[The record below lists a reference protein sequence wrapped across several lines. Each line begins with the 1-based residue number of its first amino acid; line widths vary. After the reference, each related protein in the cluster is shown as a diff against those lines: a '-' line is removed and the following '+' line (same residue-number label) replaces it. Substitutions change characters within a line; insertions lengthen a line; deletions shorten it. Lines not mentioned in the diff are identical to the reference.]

1 MALTAG
7 QIPVLAN
14 VPNSGTTIV
23 QGTTVG
29 TLGSDLNGVDA
40 YTAGALGGRVYSVM
54 ASSNNTAVTN
64 IFVYILRGTTVV
76 PLGLCPVAA
85 SAGNITTVRNIDF
98 LDGVNIA
105 GLPLDNTGKRY
116 VPLQGGD
123 ILKFVNLASLT
134 TFKVFIT
141 CHGADYQV

>member
-14 VPNSGTTIV
+14 VPNSGTAIV

-29 TLGSDLNGVDA
+29 TLGSDSNGVEA
-40 YTAGALGGRVYSVM
+40 YTAAALGGRVYSIM
-54 ASSNNTAVTN
+54 ASSNNTAITN
-64 IFVYILRGTTVV
+64 IFVYILRGATVV

-85 SAGNITTVRNIDF
+85 SAGNVTGTRNVDF

-116 VPLQGGD
+116 VPLQAGD
-123 ILKFVNLASLT
+123 KLKFVNLLTLT

>member
-14 VPNSGTTIV
+14 VPNSGTAIV

-29 TLGSDLNGVDA
+29 TLGSDANGVAA
-40 YTAGALGGRVYSVM
+40 YTAGSLGGRVYSVM
-54 ASSNNTAVTN
+54 ASSNSTALTN
-64 IFVYILRGTTVV
+64 IFTYILRGSTVV
-76 PLGLCPVAA
+76 PLGLTPVAIG
-85 SAGNITTVRNIDF
+85 AGNVTGTRNIDF

-116 VPLQGGD
+116 IPLQGGD

-141 CHGADYQV
+141 CHGADYQS

>member
-14 VPNSGTTIV
+14 VPNSGTAIV

-29 TLGSDLNGVDA
+29 TLGSDSNGVAA
-40 YTAGALGGRVYSVM
+40 YTAGSLGGRVYSIM
-54 ASSNNTAVTN
+54 ASSNSTALTN
-64 IFVYILRGTTVV
+64 IFVYILRGSTVV
-76 PLGLCPVAA
+76 PLGLCPVAI
-85 SAGNITTVRNIDF
+85 SAGNVTGTRNVDF

-123 ILKFVNLASLT
+123 VLKFVNLASLT

>member
-7 QIPVLAN
+7 QVPVLAN
-14 VPNSGTTIV
+14 VPNSGTAIV

-29 TLGSDLNGVDA
+29 TLGSDLNGVES
-40 YTAGALGGRVYSVM
+40 YTAGSLGGRVYSVM
-54 ASSNNTAVTN
+54 ASSNSTALTN
-64 IFVYILRGTTVV
+64 IFTYILRGATVV
-76 PLGLCPVAA
+76 PLGLCPVAI
-85 SAGNITTVRNIDF
+85 SAGNVTGTRNIDF

-116 VPLQGGD
+116 IPLQAGD
-123 ILKFVNLASLT
+123 KLKFVNLASLT

>member
-7 QIPVLAN
+7 QVPVLAN
-14 VPNSGTTIV
+14 VPNSGTAIV
-23 QGTTVG
+23 QGTLLG
-29 TLGSDLNGVDA
+29 TLGSDSNGVSS
-40 YTAGALGGRVYSVM
+40 YTAGSLGGRVYSIM
-54 ASSNNTAVTN
+54 ASSNSTALTN
-64 IFVYILRGTTVV
+64 IFVYILRGSTVV
-76 PLGLCPVAA
+76 PLGLCPVAIG
-85 SAGNITTVRNIDF
+85 AGNVTATRNVDF

-123 ILKFVNLASLT
+123 VIKFSSLASLT